1 METPLEHEGARV
13 TSAQAPYL
21 VEPPVSGTLADLPF
35 VNAAEAPSAVVFS
48 RREGAASK
56 RVAPE
61 GSPERAASRWRD
73 VTAAEFAVQVTDV
86 AKGLI
91 EAGIEPGDRV
101 AIMSRTRYEWTL
113 LDFAVWAAGA
123 VVVPVYPT
131 ASAEQAAWAIHDS
144 GVRAVIAE
152 DETCANVLEEVL
164 GWSGVLLAPPQIWRL
179 DQGAVEELMMRGGS
193 IPSAE
198 LDRRRA
204 AVTPSAT
211 ATIVYTSGTTG
222 MPKGVPLS
230 HANFLAEAVN
240 CVALLRP
247 VLDRS
252 PGGPP
257 STLLFLP
264 LAHVLT
270 RVIEVACVQA
280 RIRLGHSPS
289 TKPADLRPDLESFGA
304 TFLAGVPYV
313 FEKIHQLGRAEAR
326 ERHLGFVY
334 DRATRVAVRYGE
346 RMLRARAG
354 DGPGPSL
361 PLRAARLLYE
371 LLVYRRVRAALGGRI
386 REAISGGSAL
396 SPRLM
401 LFFAG
406 AGILVYEGYGL
417 TETTGPVTVNPPGRP
432 RPGTVGPP
440 LPGCSVRIAD
450 DGEVLLRGPQVFRGY
465 QAGRGTGGGVARP
478 GVSGAGVPGSG
489 VSGPGVPGPGVPGS
503 GVPGSGVA
511 GEGLAGP
518 GVSGAGAAGGSA
530 GSRGAAGGALLADGW
545 FATGDLGRLDAD
557 GYLTITGRKKDILI
571 THGGKNVSPGPLEDQ
586 LRAHPVISQCIVIGD
601 DRPYVAALVTLD
613 RAQLVLAVLDDRA
626 GRPAPTG
633 GDSADDDT
641 ADGDFA
647 ISECA
652 SEMGGGVQVQS
663 AIPVP
668 PSVVAQVAAA
678 VTEVNASVSQPES
691 IRRVRIV
698 EGDFTRERGL
708 LSSSLKVRRRAVLDA
723 YQADVEALYA

>member
-1 METPLEHEGARV
+1 MEPPLEHEGARV

-21 VEPPVSGTLADLPF
+21 VEPPVSGSLADLPF

-48 RREGAASK
+48 RREAIAAEGAA
-56 RVAPE
+56 
-61 GSPERAASRWRD
+61 GRWRD
-73 VTAAEFAVQVTDV
+73 VTAAEFAAQVTDV

-91 EAGIEPGDRV
+91 EAGVEPGDRV

-113 LDFAVWAAGA
+113 LDFAVWAAGG

-152 DETCANVLEEVL
+152 DEACAKVLEDVL

-193 IPSAE
+193 IPSDE

-211 ATIVYTSGTTG
+211 ATIAYTSGTTG

-230 HANFLAEAVN
+230 HANFLTEAVN
-240 CVALLRP
+240 CLALLRP

-264 LAHVLT
+264 LAHMLS
-270 RVIEVACVQA
+270 RVIEVTCVQA

-289 TKPADLRPDLESFGA
+289 TRPADLRPDLESFGA

-313 FEKIHQLGRAEAR
+313 FEKIHQFGRAEAR

-406 AGILVYEGYGL
+406 AGISIYEGYGL
-417 TETTGPVTVNPPGRP
+417 TETTGPATVNPPGRP

-465 QAGRGTGGGVARP
+465 QAGRGTAGGGV
-478 GVSGAGVPGSG
+478 
-489 VSGPGVPGPGVPGS
+489 
-503 GVPGSGVA
+503 
-511 GEGLAGP
+511 AGP
-518 GVSGAGAAGGSA
+518 GVSGDDVSGDGVSGDGLAGAGAAGEG
-530 GSRGAAGGALLADGW
+530 LLADGW
-545 FATGDLGRLDAD
+545 FATGDLGWLDAD

-586 LRAHPVISQCIVIGD
+586 LRAHPVISQCIVVGD
-601 DRPYVAALVTLD
+601 DRPCVAALVTLD
-613 RAQLVLAVLDDRA
+613 RAQLVLGVLDDRA
-626 GRPAPTG
+626 GHLAPAD
-633 GDSADDDT
+633 GDPADDD
-641 ADGDFA
+641 
-647 ISECA
+647 CA
-652 SEMGGGVQVQS
+652 VGPGGGIQVQS
-663 AIPVP
+663 ALPVP

-678 VTEVNASVSQPES
+678 VTEVNASVSRPES

-708 LSSSLKVRRRAVLDA
+708 LSSSLKVRRQAVLDA
-723 YQADVEALYA
+723 YRSDVEALYA

>member
-1 METPLEHEGARV
+1 MEPPHGHEGARV
-13 TSAQAPYL
+13 TSTQAPYL
-21 VEPPVSGTLADLPF
+21 VEPPVSGSLADLPF
-35 VNAAEAPSAVVFS
+35 VNAAQAPSAVVFS
-48 RREGAASK
+48 RREEVAS
-56 RVAPE
+56 E
-61 GSPERAASRWRD
+61 GSPERAAGRWRD

-91 EAGIEPGDRV
+91 EAGIEPGERV

-193 IPSAE
+193 ITSAE

-204 AVTPSAT
+204 ALAPEAT

-230 HANFLAEAVN
+230 HANFLTEAVS
-240 CVALLRP
+240 CLALLRP

-289 TKPADLRPDLESFGA
+289 TRPADLRPDLESFGA

-354 DGPGPSL
+354 ERPGPSL

-371 LLVYRRVRAALGGRI
+371 LLVYRRVRAALGGQI

-406 AGILVYEGYGL
+406 AGILIYEGYGL
-417 TETTGPVTVNPPGRP
+417 TETTGPATVNPPGHP

-465 QAGRGTGGGVARP
+465 QAGRGTAGGGVAGP
-478 GVSGAGVPGSG
+478 GVPGESLAGANVSGESLAGSG
-489 VSGPGVPGPGVPGS
+489 VSG
-503 GVPGSGVA
+503 
-511 GEGLAGP
+511 EG
-518 GVSGAGAAGGSA
+518 
-530 GSRGAAGGALLADGW
+530 LLADGW

-586 LRAHPVISQCIVIGD
+586 LRAHPAISQCIVVGD

-613 RAQLVLAVLDDRA
+613 RAQLVLGLLDDRA
-626 GRPAPTG
+626 GGTAPTG
-633 GDSADDDT
+633 WGSPDGDSDECDSPSGA
-641 ADGDFA
+641 GD
-647 ISECA
+647 
-652 SEMGGGVQVQS
+652 GVQVQS
-663 AIPVP
+663 AVPVP
-668 PSVVAQVAAA
+668 PTVVAQVAAA
-678 VTEVNASVSQPES
+678 VAEANASVSRPES

-708 LSSSLKVRRRAVLDA
+708 LSSSLKVRRQAVLDA
-723 YQADVEALYA
+723 YRSDVEALYA

>member
-1 METPLEHEGARV
+1 MEPPLEHEGARV

-21 VEPPVSGTLADLPF
+21 VEPPVSGSLADLPF
-35 VNAAEAPSAVVFS
+35 VNAAEVPSAVVFS
-48 RREGAASK
+48 RREGVAAPG
-56 RVAPE
+56 RAAPE
-61 GSPERAASRWRD
+61 GAAPGGSPEGAAGRWRD
-73 VTAAEFAVQVTDV
+73 VTATEFAAQVTDV

-113 LDFAVWAAGA
+113 LDFSVWAAGA

-152 DETCANVLEEVL
+152 DEACAKVLEDVL

-179 DQGAVEELMMRGGS
+179 DHGAVEELMMRGGS
-193 IPSAE
+193 IPSDE

-230 HANFLAEAVN
+230 HANFLTEAVN
-240 CVALLRP
+240 CLALLRP

-264 LAHVLT
+264 LAHVLS
-270 RVIEVACVQA
+270 RVIEVTCVQA

-289 TKPADLRPDLESFGA
+289 TRPADLRPDLESFGA

-334 DRATRVAVRYGE
+334 DRATRVAVKYGE

-406 AGILVYEGYGL
+406 AGILIYQGYGL
-417 TETTGPVTVNPPGRP
+417 TETTGPATVNPPGRP

-465 QAGRGTGGGVARP
+465 QAGRGTGGGGASGERLAGT
-478 GVSGAGVPGSG
+478 GVSGAGLAGES
-489 VSGPGVPGPGVPGS
+489 
-503 GVPGSGVA
+503 VA
-511 GEGLAGP
+511 GED
-518 GVSGAGAAGGSA
+518 
-530 GSRGAAGGALLADGW
+530 LLADGW

-586 LRAHPVISQCIVIGD
+586 LRAHPAISQCIVVGD
-601 DRPYVAALVTLD
+601 DHPYVAALVTLD
-613 RAQLVLAVLDDRA
+613 RAQLVLGALDDRA
-626 GRPAPTG
+626 GHLASTG
-633 GDSADDDT
+633 GSSADGDSADGDPADD
-641 ADGDFA
+641 DCA
-647 ISECA
+647 IEP
-652 SEMGGGVQVQS
+652 GGGVQVQS
-663 AIPVP
+663 AVPVP

-678 VTEVNASVSQPES
+678 VTEVNASVSRPES

-708 LSSSLKVRRRAVLDA
+708 LSSSLKVRRQAVLDA
-723 YQADVEALYA
+723 YRSDVEALYA